1 MRTCCRKLGL
11 KVNSSELREVFAKLV
26 LQRDEPLR
34 VVTRNIIEQ
43 CWKSE
48 PITLHAESSGRL
60 ERCWNRHHPGIQ
72 SVEARSPNLLRDEP
86 QVARHLRFWEVLRN
100 PMPVMPAKLH

>member
-1 MRTCCRKLGL
+1 MIEPWCLMDTCCCSLGL
-11 KVNSSELREVFAKLV
+11 KVNGPELREVFAKLV
-26 LQRDEPLR
+26 LQCDEPLR

-60 ERCWNRHHPGIQ
+60 SAAGIAITLA
-72 SVEARSPNLLRDEP
+72 SSL
-86 QVARHLRFWEVLRN
+86 
-100 PMPVMPAKLH
+100 